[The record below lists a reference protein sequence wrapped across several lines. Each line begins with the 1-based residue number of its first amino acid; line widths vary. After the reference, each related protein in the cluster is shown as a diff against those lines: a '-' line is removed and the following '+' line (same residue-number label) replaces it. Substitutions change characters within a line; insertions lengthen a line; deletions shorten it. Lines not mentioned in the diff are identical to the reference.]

1 MSAGLLLLCCTA
13 MMSLPHL
20 SLLCDH
26 YSDGIIATSHLPV
39 ARVGYDP
46 LVQRYIIVVS
56 FGGKNYYMS
65 VLLICKFDITVLII
79 IVISLDIAY
88 HLLYIMHLK
97 LDVVISEP

>member
-1 MSAGLLLLCCTA
+1 MVQ
-13 MMSLPHL
+13 PHP
-20 SLLCDH
+20 SLLCDLC
-26 YSDGIIATSHLPV
+26 SDGIVATSRLPI
-39 ARVGYDP
+39 AIVGYNP